1 MVVGQ
6 DDVRQL
12 EYCFEIDV
20 QLLVVPREELPQD
33 VIEVQLEVD

>member
-6 DDVRQL
+6 DDARQL
-12 EYCFEIDV
+12 ECCFEIDV
-20 QLLVVPREELPQD
+20 QLLVVLHEGLLQD

>member
-12 EYCFEIDV
+12 GCCSEMDV
-20 QLLVVPREELPQD
+20 QLLVVLHEELLQD